1 MIETIAKNFSGA
13 LFNFADVDQHPSC
26 WLDRTG
32 EDKIGNIIAAAAI
45 ARICFRSKRC
55 RILLVSP
62 TGDVQ
67 ASRCGK
73 FQAFADGQEHEV
85 NGSGQT
91 QTARDTAN
99 RELVKHSFD
108 FLLTSIMFDLMK
120 HIGWRARL
128 FKSTRGKILE
138 LLRTREW
145 TVNDLAAQLRL
156 TDNAVR
162 AHLAS
167 LERDRLVVQSGMKP
181 GLRKPH
187 TTYGLGPE
195 AEHLFPKAYGRLVS
209 LLMSIFSRQVK
220 PRNLRAGMR
229 AAGRAVASEHLNE
242 LRGKTRQQR
251 IDAALS
257 VLKELGGTASFKE
270 EDGKH
275 FIYGNGCP
283 IAAATANHPEACLL
297 AESLLTELI
306 GSPVKEHCIRGP
318 TPSCRFEV
326 K

>member
-1 MIETIAKNFSGA
+1 
-13 LFNFADVDQHPSC
+13 
-26 WLDRTG
+26 
-32 EDKIGNIIAAAAI
+32 
-45 ARICFRSKRC
+45 
-55 RILLVSP
+55 
-62 TGDVQ
+62 
-67 ASRCGK
+67 
-73 FQAFADGQEHEV
+73 
-85 NGSGQT
+85 
-91 QTARDTAN
+91 
-99 RELVKHSFD
+99 
-108 FLLTSIMFDLMK
+108 MK
-120 HIGWRARL
+120 HIGWRERL

-138 LLRTREW
+138 LVRTEER
-145 TVNDLAAQLRL
+145 TVNDLADALRL

-167 LERDRLVVQSGMKP
+167 LERDRLITQSGMKP

-187 TTYGLGPE
+187 VTYTLGPE

-209 LLMSIFSRQVK
+209 LLMSIFSRQIK

-229 AAGRAVASEHLNE
+229 TAGRSVAHEHLRE
-242 LRGKTRQQR
+242 LQGKTRGQR
-251 IDAALS
+251 IDAALGI
-257 VLKELGGTASFKE
+257 LKELGGSASFRE

-297 AESLLTELI
+297 AESLLTEII
-306 GSPVKEHCIRGP
+306 GSPVKECCIRGS

>member
-1 MIETIAKNFSGA
+1 ME
-13 LFNFADVDQHPSC
+13 
-26 WLDRTG
+26 
-32 EDKIGNIIAAAAI
+32 
-45 ARICFRSKRC
+45 
-55 RILLVSP
+55 
-62 TGDVQ
+62 
-67 ASRCGK
+67 
-73 FQAFADGQEHEV
+73 
-85 NGSGQT
+85 
-91 QTARDTAN
+91 TARDAVN
-99 RELVKHSFD
+99 RELVKYSFD
-108 FLLTSIMFDLMK
+108 FLLTSMIFDLMR
-120 HIGWRARL
+120 HIGWRERL

-145 TVNDLAAQLRL
+145 TVNDLAAELRL

-167 LERDRLVVQSGMKP
+167 LERDRLVAQSGMKP
-181 GLRKPH
+181 GIRKPH
-187 TTYGLGPE
+187 TTYALGPE
-195 AEHLFPKAYGRLVS
+195 AEQLFPKAYGTLVS

-229 AAGRAVASEHLNE
+229 AAGRTVAHEHLPE
-242 LRGKTRQQR
+242 LRGKTRRQR
-251 IDAALS
+251 IDAALG
-257 VLKELGGTASFKE
+257 VLKDLGGTASFKE

-306 GSPVKEHCIRGP
+306 GSPVKQHCVRGP